1 MTQNFDWLQWQSAE
15 LPTKPVTSIETAAV
29 ATHVSEKALA
39 HFRNVGKTLMKYNYK
54 ALALSPKGI
63 SPAPYYLHITRTHVT
78 LSESTA
84 GGALQTRLVLSDGAL
99 LRGGQLASPDVFA
112 HFSKMVNQIQAALA
126 NNDMKIHTKN
136 EEAESL

>member
-15 LPTKPVTSIETAAV
+15 INKAPLAKVDEATLSLHTSE
-29 ATHVSEKALA
+29 EALN

-54 ALALSPKGI
+54 ALALSPKGV

-84 GGALQTRLVLSDGAL
+84 GGALQTKLVLSDGSL
-99 LRGGQLASPDVFA
+99 LRGGQLADEDVYA
-112 HFSKMVNQIQAALA
+112 HFSKMVNKIQAALEK
-126 NNDMKIHTKN
+126 NEMKIHTKN
-136 EEAESL
+136 EEAN